1 MTADRD
7 DNLTWLAY
15 QYVANEL
22 DVAGRQDFEARLAD
36 DQDARDALADVVL
49 IHQALDHQ
57 AFDVASAETA
67 ASVIPATDARPRP
80 TRAAGAA
87 SARTSPR
94 FVIPAVTALALLVVV
109 SLLMHPDGAENGTDS
124 AAAPVAIAPGDNGP
138 ADDASSLIVL
148 WHDLH
153 ADEELA
159 EGDTAGFV
167 DETAPAT
174 EAIPDWMFV
183 ALNASDEAP
192 TDLDEMDMENGDGPW
207 PADTAEEQL

>member
-22 DVAGRQDFEARLAD
+22 DTAGRHDFEARLAD

-109 SLLMHPDGAENGTDS
+109 SLLMHPDPAENGADS
-124 AAAPVAIAPGDNGP
+124 AAAPWR
-138 ADDASSLIVL
+138 SL
-148 WHDLH
+148 
-153 ADEELA
+153 
-159 EGDTAGFV
+159 
-167 DETAPAT
+167 PAT
-174 EAIPDWMFV
+174 
-183 ALNASDEAP
+183 
-192 TDLDEMDMENGDGPW
+192 TDRLTMRPH
-207 PADTAEEQL
+207 

>member
-1 MTADRD
+1 
-7 DNLTWLAY
+7 
-15 QYVANEL
+15 
-22 DVAGRQDFEARLAD
+22 D

-49 IHQALDHQ
+49 IHQALGHQALDHQ
-57 AFDVASAETA
+57 ALDVASAETA
-67 ASVIPATDARPRP
+67 ASAISATEARPRP
-80 TRAAGAA
+80 TRPAGAA

-109 SLLMHPDGAENGTDS
+109 SLLMQPDPAENVAENGADS

-153 ADEELA
+153 ADEPLA

>member
-49 IHQALDHQ
+49 IHQALDI
-57 AFDVASAETA
+57 APTETA
-67 ASVIPATDARPRP
+67 GKVAPATNARPRP
-80 TRAAGAA
+80 TRPAGAA

-109 SLLMHPDGAENGTDS
+109 SLLMQPDPAENVAENGADS